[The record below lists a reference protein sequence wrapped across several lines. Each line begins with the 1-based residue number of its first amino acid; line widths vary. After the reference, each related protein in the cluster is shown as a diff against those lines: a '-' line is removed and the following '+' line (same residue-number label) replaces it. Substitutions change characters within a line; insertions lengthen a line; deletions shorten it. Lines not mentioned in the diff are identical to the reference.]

1 VTSLQMGDHLRRR
14 MRAWRVISV
23 ICFVLIVPI
32 GVWGDAPHDL
42 NLAVA
47 GGFLTGVALTCL
59 ALSDSLQGLLE
70 GWA

>member
-1 VTSLQMGDHLRRR
+1 MSEQIRRR

-23 ICFVLIVPI
+23 ICFALIALI
-32 GVWGDAPHDL
+32 GVFGDAPHDL

-47 GGFLTGVALTCL
+47 GGVLTGVALTCL
-59 ALSDSLQGLLE
+59 ALSDSLQGILE